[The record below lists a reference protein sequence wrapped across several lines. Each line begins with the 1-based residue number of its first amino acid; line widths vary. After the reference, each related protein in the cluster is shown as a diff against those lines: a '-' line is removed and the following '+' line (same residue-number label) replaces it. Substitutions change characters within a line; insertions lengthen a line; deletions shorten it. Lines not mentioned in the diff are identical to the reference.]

1 MVRGDTTR
9 ESRPRTVSES
19 SHNLGGADKNHPRR
33 CAKLT
38 GDIIRPADI
47 DMSSAGINLIDILIL
62 TRKKSLV
69 LWGPTRM
76 GKTLLARCFGKHSY
90 FGGLFNLDQYDKTAE
105 YAVFDDLHGG
115 MEFFHSYKQWLGGQK
130 EFTSTDKYRKT
141 KHQVRKILSILQQ
154 HRPQRRERCRDRDWL
169 EGNCKFVYVDKP
181 IFTRLHANTQSIE

>member
-9 ESRPRTVSES
+9 ESRPRTVNES

-130 EFTSTDKYRKT
+130 EFTSTDKYRKKQNIKFGKFSVYCSNT
-141 KHQVRKILSILQQ
+141 DPRDEKGA
-154 HRPQRRERCRDRDWL
+154 DRDWL

-181 IFTRLHANTQSIE
+181 IFTRLHANTQ

>member
-1 MVRGDTTR
+1 MNPHTIWAEQTKIILDAA
-9 ESRPRTVSES
+9 
-19 SHNLGGADKNHPRR
+19 L
-33 CAKLT
+33 KLT

-105 YAVFDDLHGG
+105 YAVFDDLQGNGVLPFIQTMARWTKRIHVHRQIQ
-115 MEFFHSYKQWLGGQK
+115 E
-130 EFTSTDKYRKT
+130 KT

-154 HRPQRRERCRDRDWL
+154 HRPQRRERCRQ
-169 EGNCKFVYVDKP
+169 
-181 IFTRLHANTQSIE
+181 RLVGRKLQIRVRRQAYLH

>member
-130 EFTSTDKYRKT
+130 EFTSTDKYRKKQNIKFGKFSVYCSNT
-141 KHQVRKILSILQQ
+141 DPRDEKGA
-154 HRPQRRERCRDRDWL
+154 DRDWL
-169 EGNCKFVYVDKP
+169 EGNCKFVHHGY
-181 IFTRLHANTQSIE
+181 IFSGVSGPA